1 MLFAVARD
9 HDFLGP
15 FSRIHPS
22 MRTPALAIAGMCG
35 WSCALILMGGLSWD
49 PNAQLFNL
57 MSEWTVFGGSI
68 FYFSA
73 VVAVFV
79 LRIRRPDAERP
90 YRTWG
95 YPLVPLVFLA
105 FYAFLLVT
113 MLMENFGHRMVGL
126 GLISI
131 GAIVYYAFA
140 KAPRC
145 SDRHRGKSLARA
157 PAGLTRLMFAEPHDA
172 NC

>member
-1 MLFAVARD
+1 MT
-9 HDFLGP
+9 FLGP

-22 MRTPALAIAGMCG
+22 TRTPAWAIAGMCA

-73 VVAVFV
+73 VVAVIV

-95 YPLVPLVFLA
+95 YPLVPLMFLA

-113 MLMENFGHRMVGL
+113 MLMENSGHRMVGL
-126 GLISI
+126 GLISL

-140 KAPRC
+140 KRT
-145 SDRHRGKSLARA
+145 
-157 PAGLTRLMFAEPHDA
+157 PAGA
-172 NC
+172 NCRSRRAGRGAQPA